1 MTTHIMIV
9 TGEASGD
16 MHGARLVEAMQAM
29 QPDLSFSGIGGK
41 ELTAAGV
48 EMLFDASKLAVVGIT
63 EVLSHL
69 GDILAARKALIRR
82 MQAEKPALLILIDYP
97 DFNLLLAA
105 KAKKMGI
112 PVFYYVSPQVWAWR
126 SGRVKKIDRLTD
138 RIGVILPFEK
148 DFYAARGVKVDFVGH
163 PLKDTVSR
171 DKVACKEDFL
181 RTHNLSIDPETRIVG
196 LLPGSRS
203 KEIRS
208 LLPDFLA
215 AARILV
221 RREHSRKWLFLLPRA
236 STISEELLLENGLAA
251 YGEDG
256 EDRLDIHV
264 LTDNRYDLM
273 AACDAV
279 VAASGTV
286 TLELAIL
293 GIPTLTTYR
302 LSPRTYQLGRLL
314 IRHIRHFSLVNL
326 IAGQEVIPELL
337 QDAVTP
343 AAIAEHLQAMVEE
356 STYRKK
362 LIQGLA
368 EVAEKL
374 GPPGCA
380 QRAAELAFICMNR
393 NASFRT
399 GSSSEK

>member
-9 TGEASGD
+9 AGEASGD

-41 ELTAAGV
+41 ELAAAGV

-82 MQAEKPALLILIDYP
+82 MQDEKPALLILIDYP

-112 PVFYYVSPQVWAWR
+112 PVFYYISPQVWAWR
-126 SGRVKKIDRLTD
+126 SGRVKKIGKLTN
-138 RIGVILPFEK
+138 RVGVILPFEK
-148 DFYAARGVKVDFVGH
+148 DFYASRGIEVDFVGH
-163 PLKDTVSR
+163 PLKDTVKKDKVLTR
-171 DKVACKEDFL
+171 DKFIRD
-181 RTHNLSIDPETRIVG
+181 HNLPIDPETRIIG

-221 RREHSRKWLFLLPRA
+221 NKEPEQKWAFLLPQA
-236 STISEELLLENGLAA
+236 STISEELLLESGLATCRA
-251 YGEDG
+251 NTDKQ
-256 EDRLDIHV
+256 LAIHV

-302 LSPRTYQLGRLL
+302 VSPRTYRLGRLL
-314 IRHIRHFSLVNL
+314 VRHIRFFSLVNL
-326 IAGQEVIPELL
+326 IADKEVIPELL
-337 QDAVTP
+337 QDDVTP
-343 AAIAEHLQAMVEE
+343 ETIAEHLQRMITDRV
-356 STYRKK
+356 YRTT
-362 LIQGLA
+362 LLQGLA
-368 EVAEKL
+368 EVDEKL

-380 QRAAELAFICMNR
+380 QRAAELAFTCMDKD
-393 NASFRT
+393 
-399 GSSSEK
+399 G